1 MLKSTTSWGWLG
13 AALIVL
19 FAAMPAQ
26 AQRQVTLTLNMATS
40 GDTTR
45 TDSFIE
51 VRGAVNG
58 VAPVT
63 INDQGDV
70 IDWDD
75 DSTLEPVN
83 IGGDYW
89 QLQFELPDT
98 TDLTFKFYSQQSQD
112 VLGEGWE
119 ADPNPVIP
127 AGVAD
132 TTLAVHFF
140 ESQREYR
147 GVSGDRGPYDWRP
160 FDAKPDSIGVWFR
173 VFMDTPEGQNDGY
186 DRTNP
191 NHRAAVTG
199 DGSVF
204 TGSPFDWGSSVDT
217 NGVALE
223 RESTDDQAPGYDIF
237 SGVVYYPLSAA
248 GMTQLYKFTLED
260 ENGIVGWEEGDLV
273 GNREFVVPS
282 QDTTLQWVYFG
293 NQAPDPTMPVT
304 QNVIFQVDLGAY
316 EDMGIFRV
324 ARGDT
329 LEVRGTFNN
338 FGCNDPT
345 LCLMDRVPGETLF
358 EGFYALTLRPEA
370 EVAYKYFLN
379 FNNPE
384 FITEF
389 GFEPPEGWEEGHQT
403 GVDRTFVFEGNPN
416 NDQDLGLSFFNDITE
431 MNVIPEATSITV
443 NYSVDMSTA
452 VANAARPFDASA
464 GDSVWIVA
472 EDPIWALTQRI
483 SNPSIPFADPTAERP
498 EIKGVLEDGDSDGVY
513 TGSVTI
519 EGPTYSNLTFRYRY
533 GQASDTFTEPGT
545 GLGATPGRNRT
556 NYIKP
561 NPDGSWPSSYD
572 VGAQSFVVQEGP
584 LPFEANPAFSVG
596 VEPVDGE
603 LPASITLKQNF
614 PNPFN
619 PTTTFEYAIT
629 ASQKVQLHVYD
640 VIGRRVATLV
650 NGVQPANTYR
660 VNFDASDL
668 ASGTY
673 FYRLETADKV
683 ITRSMVL
690 LK

>member
-1 MLKSTTSWGWLG
+1 MFRSTTSWGWLG
-13 AALIVL
+13 AALLVL
-19 FAAMPAQ
+19 LAAMPVQ

-51 VRGAVNG
+51 VRGAADG
-58 VAPVT
+58 VEGVF
-63 INDQGDV
+63 NDQGDV
-70 IDWDD
+70 IAWNDT
-75 DSTLEPVN
+75 STLEPVN
-83 IGGDYW
+83 VGGDYW
-89 QLQFELPDT
+89 QIQFELPDT

-112 VLGEGWE
+112 ILGEGWE
-119 ADPNPVIP
+119 ADPNPNIP
-127 AGVAD
+127 DGTSD
-132 TTLAVHFF
+132 TTLTVHFY

-160 FDAKPDSIGVWFR
+160 YESKVDSIAVWYR
-173 VFMDTPEGQNDGY
+173 VYMNTPEGQLDGY

-191 NHRAAVTG
+191 NHHAAVTG

-204 TGSPFDWGSSVDT
+204 AGSPFDWGSSNDGK
-217 NGVALE
+217 GVALM
-223 RESTDDQAPGYDIF
+223 RESTNDQAPGYDLF

-248 GMTQLYKFTLED
+248 GTTQLYKFVLED
-260 ENGIVGWEEGDLV
+260 ESGIVGWEEGDLV

-293 NQAPDPTMPVT
+293 NQAPDPNEPVT
-304 QNVIFQVDLGAY
+304 QNVIFAVDLASL
-316 EDMGIFRV
+316 EDIGIFRT

-329 LEVRGTFNN
+329 LEVRGGFNGW
-338 FGCNDPT
+338 GCSDPT

-358 EGFYALTLRPEA
+358 EGFFGLTLRPGT

-389 GFEPPEGWEEGHQT
+389 GFEPPPGWEEGHRT
-403 GVDRTFVFEGNPN
+403 GVDRLFTFEGNPN
-416 NDQDLGLSFFNDITE
+416 NDQDLGLSFFNDITDL
-431 MNVIPEATSITV
+431 NVIPEGTSITV
-443 NYSVDMSTA
+443 NYSVDMAAA

-464 GDSVWIVA
+464 GDSVFIVVQ
-472 EDPIWALTQRI
+472 DPLWALTQRI
-483 SNPSIPFADPTAERP
+483 SNPSIPFRDPTEERP
-498 EIKGVLEDGDSDGVY
+498 VMVDVLSDGDSDGVY

-519 EGPTYSNLTFRYRY
+519 EGPTYSNLTYTYSY
-533 GQASDTFTEPGT
+533 GQGADLFGEPGT
-545 GLGATPGRNRT
+545 GLGAVPGRNRT

-561 NPDGSWPSSYD
+561 NPDGSWPASYD
-572 VGAQSFVVQEGP
+572 IGAQSFMVQAGP
-584 LPFEANPAFSVG
+584 LPFEDNPAFSVG

-629 ASQKVQLHVYD
+629 ASQKVELHVYD